1 MKPANLTSAVDLFGK
16 SYGLV
21 RKNLNIYALVYFVP
35 AAMVIAGV
43 IQLIA
48 DNQRRGWDWGH
59 AFSSSFLGPN
69 VGSGSSIQAAS
80 AILSIIL
87 LFGAIVSYLLAIV
100 LNLRVAQD
108 KKPTFRSTWFEVTR
122 DWLWVK
128 LLGLGIVTIMLLIV
142 GFVLL
147 VVPGV
152 IMLWRLFLAP
162 YILVDKKTKIFDAL
176 SISWNMTRGYAWPIY
191 SIILFS
197 FVLALTG
204 LIPIVGSL
212 IAFILATAYAVAP
225 ALRYQELKKLS

>member
-1 MKPANLTSAVDLFGK
+1 MPDWGRSEILAPMKPANLTSAVDLFGK

-122 DWLWVK
+122 DWLWAR
-128 LLGLGIVTIMLLIV
+128 LLGLGILTVLMLIV
-142 GFVLL
+142 GF
-147 VVPGV
+147 
-152 IMLWRLFLAP
+152 
-162 YILVDKKTKIFDAL
+162 
-176 SISWNMTRGYAWPIY
+176 IY
-191 SIILFS
+191 SRPYLQQIFEFYKNVYQILPSLSETSSPTSPPFNFQNIDPTIINQS
-197 FVLALTG
+197 QKV
-204 LIPIVGSL
+204 
-212 IAFILATAYAVAP
+212 
-225 ALRYQELKKLS
+225 LKK